1 MKKKRLLIGLCVLIL
16 GGCSAQPQSAPLP
29 DPVSAPSA
37 LPEKSVPQS
46 ALMSNS
52 PISPTN
58 LDDYLFLKDVLYFD
72 LRSPAQLAEEGSV
85 AGFVN
90 IPFYGVL
97 VDYERKDNVLYRMTK
112 VRDDQGQVIAQMGD
126 VGSFSANYEESES
139 LIRDLFPQDQ
149 PIVFI
154 STAGVEAAYM
164 ICLLQQLGYDGSK
177 LYNAGTFSNG
187 MGNII
192 AYKDYPDAK
201 YHVPGTNVY
210 TVSSQFLW
218 SETLTPAA
226 DE

>member
-1 MKKKRLLIGLCVLIL
+1 MIKKILICVCLLLLAA
-16 GGCSAQPQSAPLP
+16 GCAAPASAPEP
-29 DPVSAPSA
+29 SQKPVT
-37 LPEKSVPQS
+37 LPEKDNPQS
-46 ALMSNS
+46 ALMSES
-52 PISPTN
+52 PISPVN
-58 LDDYLFLKDVLYFD
+58 LDDYLFLDGVLYFD
-72 LRSPAQLAEEGSV
+72 LRSPAQLAEEGSA

-97 VDYERKDNVLYRMTK
+97 VDYQRKENVLYQMTK
-112 VRDDQGQVIAQMGD
+112 VRNEQGEVTALMGD

-139 LIRDLFPQDQ
+139 LIRDLFPENQ

-164 ICLLQQLGYDGSK
+164 ICLLEQLGYDGSY

-192 AYKDYPDAK
+192 AYKDYPEAR

-210 TVSSQFLW
+210 TVTSQFIW
-218 SETLTPAA
+218 NETLTPMT
-226 DE
+226 EE